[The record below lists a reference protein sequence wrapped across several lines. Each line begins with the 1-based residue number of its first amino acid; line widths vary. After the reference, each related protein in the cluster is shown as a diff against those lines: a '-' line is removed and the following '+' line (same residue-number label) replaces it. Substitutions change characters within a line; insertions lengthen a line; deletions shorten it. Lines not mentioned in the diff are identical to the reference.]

1 MDAAA
6 RDFEDLEDPENWDF
20 DNVQIQP
27 PVKNPRAIVS
37 VPLNRSELGQIAT
50 AARRCGVSLSEYIRS
65 AALQRSA
72 STEDNSATESET
84 GNAISFSDSESAQL
98 PTKG

>member
-6 RDFEDLEDPENWDF
+6 RDFEELEDPENWDF

-37 VPLNRSELGQIAT
+37 VPLNRNELSQIEA
-50 AARRCGVSLSEYIRS
+50 AARRCGISLSEYIKG

-72 STEDNSATESET
+72 SPEQNTTTESEC
-84 GNAISFSDSESAQL
+84 GHPISLSDSKSAESF
-98 PTKG
+98 PKD

>member
-1 MDAAA
+1 MDATA

-37 VPLNRSELGQIAT
+37 VPLNRSELSQIAT
-50 AARRCGVSLSEYIRS
+50 AARRCGVPLSEYIRD

-72 STEDNSATESET
+72 SSENNATTES
-84 GNAISFSDSESAQL
+84 DSAQSPL
-98 PTKG
+98 KD